1 MSYVFG
7 VNYDQALAAS
17 VENNFVGKLRIS
29 LSSLVAGM
37 AQAKGGNRAPFR
49 PGCCATAYFGLQG
62 GCPHPQGFLPSA
74 HAVEQYFFPR
84 TSTDASLQEHVPLLH
99 PGFASFSVAAI
110 STSMRRWSR

>member
-37 AQAKGGNRAPFR
+37 APSERGQSCPLSTRLLRDG
-49 PGCCATAYFGLQG
+49 YFGLQG

-74 HAVEQYFFPR
+74 HAVEQYFFPF
-84 TSTDASLQEHVPLLH
+84 TSTVASLQEHVPLLH